1 MDPGKEAS
9 MSTACRVRVTGP
21 LTMYADG
28 FRADLA
34 ARGYAAGSADRNL
47 RTLAHVSRWM
57 DGQGLSAGQLSIARL
72 EEFLEARRREGY
84 HHALSLR
91 AVMPLAGYLRRAGV
105 AAVPAEPA
113 AGGGALEAVA
123 GEYRRY
129 LVCER
134 ALTEQV
140 AGKYTR
146 LAREFLSACERPG
159 GPGMGELSAAWVT
172 DYVVAQCR
180 GRPPGSAKFLVTALR
195 SVLRFSFLAGYTRCQ
210 LASAVPGVA
219 YWGAGSLP
227 RALSPQTVAALLAS
241 CDMATLAG
249 RRDRAI
255 LVLLAR
261 LGLRAGEV
269 AGLELD
275 DLDWRAGEISVRGKG
290 SRRERLPLPADVG
303 EALAGYLH
311 SGRPRAGCR
320 KVFLRLSAPIQG
332 LTVPA
337 VTAVVYR
344 ACARAGLPKA
354 GAHRLRHSAASAM
367 LAGGGTLTEVG
378 QVLRHVRL
386 ETTAIYA
393 KIDQAALRG
402 LARPWPGGA
411 A

>member
-1 MDPGKEAS
+1 

-21 LTMYADG
+21 LAMYADG

-57 DGQGLSAGQLSIARL
+57 DGQGLSAGQLSAARL
-72 EEFLEARRREGY
+72 EEFLQARRREGY

-91 AVMPLAGYLRRAGV
+91 SVMPLVSYLRRAGV
-105 AAVPAEPA
+105 AAVPREAVA
-113 AGGGALEAVA
+113 GGALEPVVE
-123 GEYRRY
+123 EYRRY
-129 LVCER
+129 LVSER
-134 ALTEQV
+134 ALTAAV
-140 AGKYTR
+140 VGKYTG
-146 LAREFLSACERPG
+146 LAREFLAACEQ
-159 GPGMGELSAAWVT
+159 GEGRGLDGLSAAWVT
-172 DYVVAQCR
+172 GYVVAQCR
-180 GRPPGSAKFLVTALR
+180 GRAPGSAKFVVTGLR
-195 SVLRFSFLAGYTRCQ
+195 SVLGFLFLTGRIRCQ
-210 LASAVPGVA
+210 LGGAVPMVA
-219 YWGAGSLP
+219 HWGAGSLP
-227 RALSPQTVAALLAS
+227 RALSPQAVAALLAS
-241 CDMATLAG
+241 CDPATLAG

-255 LVLLAR
+255 LTLLAR

-290 SRRERLPLPADVG
+290 SRRERLPMPADAG
-303 EALAGYLH
+303 QALVAYLH
-311 SGRPRAGCR
+311 GGRPRAGCR
-320 KVFLRLSAPIQG
+320 AVFLRLNAPAGG
-332 LTVPA
+332 LTGAA

-367 LAGGGTLTEVG
+367 LAGGATLTEVG
-378 QVLRHVRL
+378 QVLRHARPG
-386 ETTAIYA
+386 TTAIYA
-393 KIDQAALRG
+393 KIDQAALRS

>member
-1 MDPGKEAS
+1 MDPGKEAT

-21 LTMYADG
+21 LAMYADG

-57 DGQGLSAGQLSIARL
+57 EGQGLSVGQLSAGRL
-72 EEFLEARRREGY
+72 EEFLEARRQEGY
-84 HHALSLR
+84 HHALSIR
-91 AVMPLAGYLRRAGV
+91 AVMPLVSYLRRAGV
-105 AAVPAEPA
+105 AAVA
-113 AGGGALEAVA
+113 
-123 GEYRRY
+123 R
-129 LVCER
+129 
-134 ALTEQV
+134 
-140 AGKYTR
+140 KYTR
-146 LAREFLSACERPG
+146 LAREFLAACQQGDGRG
-159 GPGMGELSAAWVT
+159 LDGLSAAWVT
-172 DYVVAQCR
+172 NYVVARCR
-180 GRPPGSAKFLVTALR
+180 GQVPGSAKFLVTGLR
-195 SVLRFSFLAGYTRCQ
+195 SVLGFLFLTGRIPCQ
-210 LASAVPGVA
+210 LAGAVPMVA
-219 YWGAGSLP
+219 HWGAGSLP
-227 RALSPQTVAALLAS
+227 RALSPQAVAALLAS
-241 CDMATLAG
+241 CDPATLDG

-275 DLDWRAGEISVRGKG
+275 DLDWRAGEISVHGKG

-303 EALAGYLH
+303 EALVAYLH
-311 SGRPRAGCR
+311 GGRPRAGCR
-320 KVFLRLSAPIQG
+320 KVFLRLNAPVEG
-332 LTVPA
+332 LTVAA

-344 ACARAGLPKA
+344 ACARAGLPRA
-354 GAHRLRHSAASAM
+354 GAHRLRHRAASAM

-378 QVLRHVRL
+378 QVLRHARL
-386 ETTAIYA
+386 GTTAIYA

>member
-1 MDPGKEAS
+1 MDPVKEAA

-21 LTMYADG
+21 LAMYADG

-34 ARGYAAGSADRNL
+34 GRGYAAGSADRNL

-57 DGQGLSAGQLSIARL
+57 DGRRLSAGQLSAARV

-84 HHALSLR
+84 HHALSIR
-91 AVMPLAGYLRRAGV
+91 AVMPLVSYLRRAGV
-105 AAVPAEPA
+105 AAVLPE
-113 AGGGALEAVA
+113 AGAGDALGQVVE
-123 GEYRRY
+123 EYRHY
-129 LVCER
+129 LVSER
-134 ALTEQV
+134 ALTAAV
-140 AGKYTR
+140 VRRYTR
-146 LAREFLSACERPG
+146 LAREFLAACERQG
-159 GPGMGELSAAWVT
+159 DGPGLAGLSAAWVT

-180 GRPPGSAKFLVTALR
+180 GRTPGSAKFLVTGLR
-195 SVLRFSFLAGYTRCQ
+195 SVLGFLFLAGRIHCQ
-210 LASAVPGVA
+210 LAGAVPMVA
-219 YWGAGSLP
+219 HWGAGSLP
-227 RALSPQTVAALLAS
+227 RALSQQAVAGLLAS
-241 CDMATLAG
+241 CDTATLGG

-275 DLDWRAGEISVRGKG
+275 DLDWRAGEVLVRGKG

-303 EALAGYLH
+303 QALVAYLH
-311 SGRPRAGCR
+311 GGRPRVGCR
-320 KVFLRLSAPIQG
+320 KVFLRLNAPVEG

-344 ACARAGLPKA
+344 ACARAGLPRA

-378 QVLRHVRL
+378 QVLRHARL
-386 ETTAIYA
+386 QTTAIYA
-393 KIDQAALRG
+393 KIDQAALRS

>member
-1 MDPGKEAS
+1 

-21 LTMYADG
+21 LAMYADG

-34 ARGYAAGSADRNL
+34 AQGYAAESADRNL

-57 DGQGLSAGQLSIARL
+57 DDQGVSAGQLSIPRL
-72 EEFLEARRREGY
+72 VEFLGARRREGY
-84 HHALSLR
+84 HHALSIR
-91 AVMPLAGYLRRAGV
+91 AVIPLISYLRRLGV
-105 AAVPAEPA
+105 AVRPEPMV
-113 AGGGALEAVA
+113 AGTVDLVA

-129 LVCER
+129 LVSER
-134 ALTEQV
+134 ALTDQV

-146 LAREFLSACERPG
+146 LAREFLAVCEERG
-159 GPGMGELSAAWVT
+159 GPGVGGLSAAWVT
-172 DYVVAQCR
+172 GYVVAQCR
-180 GRPPGSAKFLVTALR
+180 GRPPGSAKFVVTALR
-195 SVLRFSFLAGYTRCQ
+195 SLLRFLFLAGHTRCQ
-210 LASAVPGVA
+210 LASAVPAVA
-219 YWGAGSLP
+219 HWGAGSLP
-227 RALSPQTVAALLAS
+227 RALSPQMVAALLAS
-241 CDMATLAG
+241 CDTDTVLG

-303 EALAGYLH
+303 EALVAYLH
-311 SGRPRAGCR
+311 GGRPRAGCR
-320 KVFLRLSAPIQG
+320 KVFLRLNAPVTG
-332 LTVPA
+332 LTVSG
-337 VTAVVYR
+337 VTMVVYR
-344 ACARAGLPKA
+344 ACARAGLPRA

-367 LAGGGTLTEVG
+367 LAGGGTLAEVG